1 MPESGRESMR
11 GKKKILP
18 ELAESEKIKW
28 CESHQYFVD
37 LDACLAQSRRHPACR
52 RCLRK
57 SHVRQLTLSFIEQE
71 ENQGRP

>member
-1 MPESGRESMR
+1 MLESGRESMR

-18 ELAESEKIKW
+18 ELANEEKIKW

-37 LDACLAQSRRHPACR
+37 LDACLARSRRLPACR

-57 SHVRQLTLSFIEQE
+57 SHVRQLTLPFMEQ
-71 ENQGRP
+71 